1 MCHLSNDSKSW
12 DVILYT
18 CIVFSIALASVILR
32 LIGKWASSRLS
43 WDDAMVAGAILMT
56 VVPLYFV
63 LHMAL
68 NGFGEHLWNLD
79 DGKLSSNLFSSESL
93 SINS

>member
-1 MCHLSNDSKSW
+1 
-12 DVILYT
+12 
-18 CIVFSIALASVILR
+18 
-32 LIGKWASSRLS
+32 
-43 WDDAMVAGAILMT
+43 MVAGAILLT

-79 DGKLSSNLFSSESL
+79 DGELSDNLFSSESL
-93 SINS
+93 SINP